1 MNAAKALKGAP
12 AQVTMIDRRNF
23 HLFQPLLYQVATG
36 GLSPADI
43 SVSIRA
49 LLQKQKNARVILGEV
64 ESVEVADRRLKLS
77 DGEQVEY
84 DTLVLATGARHSY
97 FGHDDWAEIAQGL
110 KTIEDA
116 TKIRRRIFLAFE
128 AAERVSDPSE
138 RGAWLTFVIVG
149 GGPTGVE
156 LAGAIGEL
164 ANGTLKDN
172 FRSFDP
178 SDARILLFEGGP
190 RVLPTYPATLSSK
203 AAAALLRLGVTV
215 KTNTLVQNVWKD
227 AVEASAGGETERIR
241 TRTVLWAAGV
251 QSSHL
256 GREIADETG
265 AEMTRAGQ
273 VVVGPDFAVPGHPEI
288 FVIGDLASYSHE
300 TGSPLRGTA
309 DVAIAE
315 GTYVGKAIQRR
326 LADKKQ
332 KPLKFRDLGMLAV
345 IGRSAAVADLGFIRF
360 SGWLAWWFW
369 LLVHIMKLVD
379 FQNRLAVI
387 VQWGWSFLTR
397 NKSARL
403 ITGPTPFEDFGP
415 ED

>member
-12 AQVTMIDRRNF
+12 VQVTMIDRRNF

-49 LLQKQKNARVILGEV
+49 VLHKQKNARVILGEV
-64 ESVEVADRRLKLS
+64 ESIEVAERRLKLS
-77 DGEQVEY
+77 DGEQVDY

-97 FGHDDWAEIAQGL
+97 FGHDDWAETAPGL
-110 KTIEDA
+110 KTVEDA
-116 TKIRRRIFLAFE
+116 TKIRRRIFFAFE
-128 AAERVSDPSE
+128 AAERASDPDQ
-138 RGAWLTFVIVG
+138 RAAWLTFAIVG
-149 GGPTGVE
+149 GGPTGAE

-164 ANGTLKDN
+164 ANATLKNN

-190 RVLPTYPATLSSK
+190 RVLPTYPAQLSSK
-203 AAAALLRLGVTV
+203 AAAALQRLGVTV
-215 KTNTLVQNVWKD
+215 KTDTLVQSVLKD
-227 AVEASAGGETERIR
+227 AVEVSAGGETERVQ

-256 GREIADETG
+256 GRGIADETG

-273 VVVGPDFAVPGHPEI
+273 VIVGQDFTVPGHPEI

-309 DVAIAE
+309 DVATAE
-315 GTYVGKAIQRR
+315 GKYAGKAILRR
-326 LADKKQ
+326 LTGKKP
-332 KPLKFRDLGMLAV
+332 KPFKFRDLGMLAV
-345 IGRSAAVADLGFIRF
+345 IGRSAAVADLRFIRF
-360 SGWLAWWFW
+360 SGRLAWWFW
-369 LLVHIMKLVD
+369 LLVHIMKLVG
-379 FQNRLAVI
+379 FQNRLMVI

-403 ITGPTPFEDFGP
+403 ITGPSPFDEREDR
-415 ED
+415 

>member
-12 AQVTMIDRRNF
+12 AQVTIIDRRNF

-64 ESVEVADRRLKLS
+64 ESVEVADRCLKLS

-97 FGHDDWAEIAQGL
+97 FGHDDWAEAAPGL

-128 AAERVSDPSE
+128 AAERVSNPSE

-178 SDARILLFEGGP
+178 SDAHILLFEGGP
-190 RVLPTYPATLSSK
+190 RVLPTYPAQLSSK

-227 AVEASAGGETERIR
+227 AVEVSAGGETERIR

-265 AEMTRAGQ
+265 TEMTRAGQ
-273 VVVGPDFAVPGHPEI
+273 VVVGPDFTVPGHPEI

-315 GTYVGKAIQRR
+315 GTYVGKAIRRR
-326 LADKKQ
+326 LTDKKQ
-332 KPLKFRDLGMLAV
+332 KPFKFRDLGMLAV